1 MRSRGNIP
9 ILFRYNGAGT
19 DIYALSY
26 ELPAGTYRGI
36 FHPIYLGTIEGF
48 ASVAMYGMEY
58 AGASANWVQT
68 GAETQG
74 MEESA
79 SLNAMEKAPAEGTLQ
94 AATGEVQ
101 RRLLRGA

>member
-58 AGASANWVQT
+58 AGGLPT
-68 GAETQG
+68 GFR
-74 MEESA
+74 
-79 SLNAMEKAPAEGTLQ
+79 PARKHRVWRNLHP
-94 AATGEVQ
+94 
-101 RRLLRGA
+101 